1 MTDNTKIKCS
11 VCDGFG
17 AVAVFGSYESVDG
30 TEPCQACDGQGE
42 RDTRDV
48 RIAELEAQL
57 AYERERNAN
66 NVENADYQIA
76 ELRAEI
82 ARLREGR
89 KIHNCEAAEAQISAL
104 EKDAAMLDWLA
115 DHEAVKN
122 INRVNLSIYETAM
135 CIAYERDVDAEP
147 TVEDY
152 RLALR
157 LMIRTA
163 INAEAAEAARGNDD

>member
-1 MTDNTKIKCS
+1 MEDKDFSK
-11 VCDGFG
+11 
-17 AVAVFGSYESVDG
+17 
-30 TEPCQACDGQGE
+30 
-42 RDTRDV
+42 
-48 RIAELEAQL
+48 LEAQL
-57 AYERERNAN
+57 AAANAK
-66 NVENADYQIA
+66 IA
-76 ELRAEI
+76 RQRQVIFLSNSALDDAQAEITRLRACE
-82 ARLREGR
+82 
-89 KIHNCEAAEAQISAL
+89 KIHNCEAAEAQIAAL

-122 INRVNLSIYETAM
+122 INQVNLSIYETAM

-163 INAEAAEAARGNDD
+163 INAEAAHSREESK